1 MKNIDKIVCDDQVFK
16 GFQECCKS
24 IKFDNYIPG
33 WDIKCDNTVEDDIV
47 ETEHKLST
55 KKLLLLMLTVVFLT
69 AVIFFAMNFILAFF
83 ALEKIL
89 AIVLSA
95 LTTIAF
101 VTFLAIS
108 IKNDVINKPQFF
120 GGKKSFINLYQ
131 NEEDKEEEPEL
142 DEINKEKSAI
152 CNK

>member
-1 MKNIDKIVCDDQVFK
+1 MISYNFVLIDCI
-16 GFQECCKS
+16 
-24 IKFDNYIPG
+24 Y
-33 WDIKCDNTVEDDIV
+33 
-47 ETEHKLST
+47 
-55 KKLLLLMLTVVFLT
+55 LLFVQFFLT

>member
-1 MKNIDKIVCDDQVFK
+1 
-16 GFQECCKS
+16 
-24 IKFDNYIPG
+24 
-33 WDIKCDNTVEDDIV
+33 
-47 ETEHKLST
+47 
-55 KKLLLLMLTVVFLT
+55 MLTVVFLT

-83 ALEKIL
+83 TLEKIL

-120 GGKKSFINLYQ
+120 GGKKSFIDLYQ
-131 NEEDKEEEPEL
+131 DKEEMPEQY
-142 DEINKEKSAI
+142 ENVQEKEEEK
-152 CNK
+152 